1 MKRGWED
8 LVARVRGLTTRLLG
22 RERLTQLAR
31 SRDLLSLA
39 AALEEVGGGAWAREQ
54 RAPTAEELELMVRRR
69 AAVHLRI
76 VAMWS
81 GDRITMLDPLY
92 LDEDRR
98 SVRAMLRGAT
108 SGAPPGTRIAGL
120 VPTPALPERALEE
133 LASQRSIAAVCS
145 LLAVWGHPFGAALLA
160 PSRAPKP
167 DLFRLELLVN
177 KVYAERAT
185 AAARAM
191 SRRDGARRDMLAF
204 VRQVIDRENA
214 WTAVQLAGQQTGA
227 PADELFLPG
236 GNRLT
241 RESYLQAASADTRVR
256 ALTILAK
263 AFTGTPYARVFYR
276 SPDGLEDAA
285 LAADLRHT
293 TDAARRS
300 PLGIAPVIA
309 FFTRLRA
316 EVRDLR
322 FIIWRL
328 AAQAPPGSA
337 ELLVSVA

>member
-8 LVARVRGLTTRLLG
+8 LVARVRGLTTHLLG
-22 RERLTQLAR
+22 RERLAQLAR
-31 SRDLLSLA
+31 ARDLLSLA
-39 AALEEVGGGAWAREQ
+39 AALEELGGGSWARAQ
-54 RAPTAEELELMVRRR
+54 RAPTAEELELMVRRM
-69 AAVHLRI
+69 AAAHLRI

-81 GDRITMLDPLY
+81 GDRITLLDPLY

-98 SVRAMLRGAT
+98 SVRALLRGAA
-108 SGAPPGTRIAGL
+108 SGAPPDARIAGL

-177 KVYAERAT
+177 KVYAERAV
-185 AAARAM
+185 AAARAN
-191 SRRDGARRDMLAF
+191 SRKDGARRDMLAF

-214 WTAVQLAGQQTGA
+214 WTAVQLAGQRAGA
-227 PADELFLPG
+227 PAQELFVG
-236 GNRLT
+236 GGDRLT
-241 RESYLQAASADTRVR
+241 PETYLQAASADTRAR
-256 ALTILAK
+256 AVAILAK
-263 AFTGTPYARVFYR
+263 AFTGTPYARVFER
-276 SPDGLEDAA
+276 SPESLEDAA
-285 LAADLRHT
+285 LAAELRHT

-322 FIIWRL
+322 LIIWRL
-328 AAQAPPGSA
+328 TAHAPPGSA